1 MNQSQLMMNQ
11 TKVRVLMTHPLK
23 LNNYCKFEST
33 IFVLVGSSKT
43 NLIFKGQDEDFFLI
57 FYCKPVSK

>member
-11 TKVRVLMTHPLK
+11 TKVRVLMTHPIKSNNFFCK
-23 LNNYCKFEST
+23 LEST
-33 IFVLVGSSKT
+33 IFILVSSSKT

-57 FYCKPVSK
+57 H